1 MNTHL
6 FTKLLD
12 QVSQLTDQQTKL
24 LGNALSTRNPI
35 TLIIKEIEQRLVDNP
50 ECPHCHSNFINR
62 HGKTGGMQR

>member
-50 ECPHCHSNFINR
+50 EYPHCHS
-62 HGKTGGMQR
+62 H